1 MPTFSYKVSKNGKI
15 LKGNIEAESKDVLRK
30 SFIKNGYKVFSINLS
45 MFSLFKRQN
54 KLSQKD
60 LICFFS
66 SMSSMDKV
74 GVNIMQSLEMMK
86 DDIATTKSL
95 KEVCKNIYLSVIGGS
110 DLSTACKKSSPSFTD
125 DYVGLIK
132 ISESTGNFSG
142 VFDEI
147 VEYIKWSYDIKKRTK
162 SAIIGPTA
170 TLFLMLGLI
179 IAMSVLVLP
188 KMQDFLEDLGKE
200 IPWYTKSLIVFAN
213 FIRTKWYIIGGI
225 ITTIIFSIKIISKF
239 NKKVGAYADYLKLK
253 IPILGDL
260 MLKLDTSRFISFFS
274 LMYNSGAN
282 ILTIISSV
290 SKVVVNKYI
299 SYRTSVM
306 EKRILTG
313 ETIFQAI
320 NNETVFPK
328 MFRKLLVV
336 CEATGEVGSVLA
348 NVKFFYDTETKET
361 TDRLVSVIKPLTLIV
376 LGGLVGWM
384 GIAMMMPIYSNIATF
399 GEEDNGGG
407 SAF

>member
-15 LKGNIEAESKDVLRK
+15 LKGNIEADSKEDLRK

-54 KLSQKD
+54 KLTQKD

-188 KMQDFLEDLGKE
+188 KMQDFLEDLGRE

-213 FIRTKWYIIGGI
+213 FIRTKWYIIGGV
-225 ITTIIFSIKIISKF
+225 ITTIIFSIKVISKF
-239 NKKVGAYADYLKLK
+239 NKKVGAYADFLKLK

-384 GIAMMMPIYSNIATF
+384 GIAMMMPIYSNIASF